1 MFSKGVRLLPEN
13 LLAAEPAPPFL
24 PLTQRKQNLTPVIA
38 PRATTGDTTDS
49 RQVQVSTRLD
59 SGFFACRD
67 DSGGSMLNRFMRV
80 TFDFTRKK
88 ANQSA
93 AWAVFARDTISGF
106 VTTAHHTLMVLGI
119 LAIAALGTMF
129 IKPEV
134 TDYLKALSPFAEV
147 ETTELEEVP
156 ELAKLMDAPAHGVQ
170 QEIVAENARIAISTD
185 QKGTAAASREQQWVT
200 TWLARRYRVA
210 TDATDML
217 VSAAYLTAK
226 EIKLDPLL
234 ILSVMAIES
243 RFNPFAE
250 SPVGAQ
256 GLMQVMSK
264 VHRDKFEELGGVK
277 AALNPV
283 ANIRVGSLI
292 LKDYVTRG
300 GSVEAG
306 LKLYVGAGLLES
318 DAGYGAKVLAE
329 YQRLK
334 DVAMGKKVP
343 VYATSASAAATKPKA
358 TERKIDSTV
367 DVPNTPTDDTQAAVK
382 QDQLAAL

>member
-1 MFSKGVRLLPEN
+1 
-13 LLAAEPAPPFL
+13 
-24 PLTQRKQNLTPVIA
+24 
-38 PRATTGDTTDS
+38 
-49 RQVQVSTRLD
+49 
-59 SGFFACRD
+59 
-67 DSGGSMLNRFMRV
+67 MLNRFIRV
-80 TFDFTRKK
+80 TSDFTCKK
-88 ANQSA
+88 ASQSA
-93 AWAVFARDTISGF
+93 AWAVVARDTVSGF
-106 VTTAHHTLMVLGI
+106 ITTAHHALMVLGI
-119 LAIAALGTMF
+119 IAIAALGIMF
-129 IKPEV
+129 VKPEV
-134 TDYLKALSPFAEV
+134 TDHLKALSPFAQA
-147 ETTELEEVP
+147 ETEEMEVP
-156 ELAKLMDAPAHGVQ
+156 PVASLMDMPTQSIVRQEAEDKAVAAVQ
-170 QEIVAENARIAISTD
+170 TD
-185 QKGTAAASREQQWVT
+185 DKTQAASSRQQQWVT
-200 TWLARRYRVA
+200 AWLAKRYRVA

-277 AALNPV
+277 AALNPI
-283 ANIRVGSLI
+283 ANIKVGSLI

-306 LKLYVGAGLLES
+306 LKLYVGAGAFES

-334 DVAMGKKVP
+334 EVAMGKKVP
-343 VYATSASAAATKPKA
+343 IYSTSASAAPKA
-358 TERKIDSTV
+358 RPQERKPQTEEAANATESDNQ
-367 DVPNTPTDDTQAAVK
+367 PLAQA
-382 QDQLAAL
+382 DHPSAL

>member
-1 MFSKGVRLLPEN
+1 MFNR
-13 LLAAEPAPPFL
+13 F
-24 PLTQRKQNLTPVIA
+24 I
-38 PRATTGDTTDS
+38 RATYE
-49 RQVQVSTRLD
+49 
-59 SGFFACRD
+59 
-67 DSGGSMLNRFMRV
+67 
-80 TFDFTRKK
+80 FTRQK
-88 ANQSA
+88 ASQSA
-93 AWAVFARDTISGF
+93 AWAVFARDTVSGF

-119 LAIAALGTMF
+119 LAIAALGIMF

-134 TDYLKALSPFAEV
+134 TDYLKAVSPFAEV
-147 ETTELEEVP
+147 ETEELEDTP
-156 ELAKLMDAPAHGVQ
+156 ALANLMDTPSIAIQ
-170 QEIVAENARIAISTD
+170 QEAVAENARAALNTD
-185 QKGTAAASREQQWVT
+185 QKSGAASSREQQWVT

-283 ANIRVGSLI
+283 ANIKVGSLI

-306 LKLYVGAGLLES
+306 LKLYVGAGASES

-334 DVAMGKKVP
+334 EVAMGKKVP
-343 VYATSASAAATKPKA
+343 VYSTSASSTAIKPRPA
-358 TERKIDSTV
+358 DRKIESAEEESASVSERPQT
-367 DVPNTPTDDTQAAVK
+367 TAKA
-382 QDQLAAL
+382 DQLAAL

>member
-1 MFSKGVRLLPEN
+1 
-13 LLAAEPAPPFL
+13 
-24 PLTQRKQNLTPVIA
+24 
-38 PRATTGDTTDS
+38 
-49 RQVQVSTRLD
+49 
-59 SGFFACRD
+59 
-67 DSGGSMLNRFMRV
+67 MLNRFIRV
-80 TFDFTRKK
+80 TSDFTRKK
-88 ANQSA
+88 ASQSA
-93 AWAVFARDTISGF
+93 ALAVFARDTVSGF
-106 VTTAHHTLMVLGI
+106 ITTAHHALMVLGI
-119 LAIAALGTMF
+119 IAIAALGIMF
-129 IKPEV
+129 VKPEV
-134 TDYLKALSPFAEV
+134 TDYLKELSPFAV
-147 ETTELEEVP
+147 AETEEEEFSSV
-156 ELAKLMDAPAHGVQ
+156 ASLMDMPVQ
-170 QEIVAENARIAISTD
+170 STAQQAAEEKAEVAARTD
-185 QKGTAAASREQQWVT
+185 DKSARQQQWVT
-200 TWLARRYRVA
+200 AWLSKRYRVA

-277 AALNPV
+277 AALNPI
-283 ANIRVGSLI
+283 ANIKVGSLI

-306 LKLYVGAGLLES
+306 LKLYVGAGAFDS

-334 DVAMGKKVP
+334 EVAMGKKVP
-343 VYATSASAAATKPKA
+343 TYSTSASSTVQKTRPLERKNDAVEEAAASSQPLA
-358 TERKIDSTV
+358 QADH
-367 DVPNTPTDDTQAAVK
+367 QAA
-382 QDQLAAL
+382 L